1 MIIALQAAVNSLS
14 LSLQTRWPRNQEC
27 GVKLCNKLLCHD
39 GAAAAAPFV
48 IDNLPSRISR
58 QNMANG
64 SLRGSMR
71 RPWLQNLALILL
83 ISARRV
89 NEEGKRGEGS
99 CGGSPIYLGACLPA
113 CPLSGKAKLVF
124 QKSLT
129 LTLTYLLSRVSC
141 GKVSRTCFSAIV
153 R

>member
-1 MIIALQAAVNSLS
+1 MIIALQAAVNE

-27 GVKLCNKLLCHD
+27 GVKLCNKLLWDD
-39 GAAAAAPFV
+39 GAAVPFV
-48 IDNLPSRISR
+48 IDMLPSRISR

-89 NEEGKRGEGS
+89 NEEERGEGS
-99 CGGSPIYLGACLPA
+99 LEGVQSIWTHACLLVHSLA
-113 CPLSGKAKLVF
+113 KQSWFFRKA
-124 QKSLT
+124 
-129 LTLTYLLSRVSC
+129 
-141 GKVSRTCFSAIV
+141 
-153 R
+153 